1 MAYVKVSEQTGLG
14 NISTPETET
23 AWPAASSGLAKGK
36 ACPRRAAPPVS
47 DLQLETDTFLPEGSS
62 GHSCRESGGAPADS
76 PLTFDL
82 TG

>member
-47 DLQLETDTFLPEGSS
+47 DLQLETDTFLPE
-62 GHSCRESGGAPADS
+62 APATLAGS
-76 PLTFDL
+76 LGEPQLTHH
-82 TG
+82 